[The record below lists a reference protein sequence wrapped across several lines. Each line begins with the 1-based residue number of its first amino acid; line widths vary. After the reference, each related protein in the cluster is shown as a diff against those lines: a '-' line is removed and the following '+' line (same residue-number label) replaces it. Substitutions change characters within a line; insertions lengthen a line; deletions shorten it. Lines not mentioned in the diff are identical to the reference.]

1 MKHLYKKECEKEIP
15 MRKNNKN
22 TLLYKILF
30 DKDFPGFIAASI
42 VLFIVYKFMK
52 IDTVDISLFLSVF
65 TLFVCNIAGR
75 LIYNLYSNNKEDSIK
90 LSMDYDGI
98 CKRYKEEPLLTY
110 RNVKLPIIVLVKR
123 KLKDKPF
130 NIIMDHKNAA
140 NVYTLPEQIENQS
153 EWLLDAHRCSY
164 DYDSRTVRLDNL
176 THNDNKVILTYSNTT
191 YWDLLRTNR
200 AMDYEWENKKT
211 NRNVYEPGPFI
222 SPLEF
227 SLMANHI
234 GFNGF
239 IEFNEIGIL
248 FVGRSNR
255 MSVGKKTWGTSISA
269 KLSPKFD
276 YKKGEHFTLDG
287 FYDSIAE
294 SINRELKYFRVNGQ
308 PINVT
313 AKQIKGSIFA
323 FYRDLVE
330 GGKPQFLLY
339 HKFGNE
345 KLDVK
350 FNKDGYESSLR
361 QDKSSAMIDGTKY
374 AFLTIDQLKQAYITQ
389 DEMFISGLKKKYKM
403 TPSAVASVVLLLEAM
418 G

>member
-1 MKHLYKKECEKEIP
+1 
-15 MRKNNKN
+15 MRKNNKK

-42 VLFIVYKFMK
+42 VLFIAYKFMK
-52 IDTVDISLFLSVF
+52 VDTLDISLFVSVF
-65 TLFVCNIAGR
+65 TLFVCNILGR

-90 LSMDYDGI
+90 LSTDYDGI
-98 CKRYKEEPLLTY
+98 CKRYKEEPLLSY
-110 RNVKLPIIVLVKR
+110 NRNVKFPIIVLVKR

-130 NIIMDHKNAA
+130 DIIMDHKNAA
-140 NVYTLPEQIENQS
+140 NVYSLPEQIENRS

-176 THNDNKVILTYSNTT
+176 THKDNKIILTYSNTT

-200 AMDYEWENKKT
+200 AMDYEWENRKT

-227 SLMANHI
+227 SLMVNHI

-239 IEFNEIGIL
+239 IEFHEIGIL
-248 FVGRSNR
+248 FVGRSNK

-269 KLSPKFD
+269 KLSPKYD

-313 AKQIKGSIFA
+313 AKQINGSIFA

-330 GGKPQFLLY
+330 GGKTQFLLY

-350 FNKDGYESSLR
+350 FNKDGYESSLK

-418 G
+418 GKERGIR

>member
-1 MKHLYKKECEKEIP
+1 
-15 MRKNNKN
+15 MRENNKK

-42 VLFIVYKFMK
+42 VLFIAYKFMK
-52 IDTVDISLFLSVF
+52 VDTLDISLFVSVF
-65 TLFVCNIAGR
+65 TLFVCNILGR

-90 LSMDYDGI
+90 LSTDYDGI

-110 RNVKLPIIVLVKR
+110 NRNVKFPIIVLAKR

-130 NIIMDHKNAA
+130 DIIMDHKNAA
-140 NVYTLPEQIENQS
+140 NVYSLPEQIENRS

-176 THNDNKVILTYSNTT
+176 THKDNKVILTYSNTT

-200 AMDYEWENKKT
+200 AMDYEWENRKT

-239 IEFNEIGIL
+239 IEFHEIGIL
-248 FVGRSNR
+248 FVGRSNK

-269 KLSPKFD
+269 KLSPKYD

-374 AFLTIDQLKQAYITQ
+374 AFLTTDQLKEAYITQ
-389 DEMFISGLKKKYKM
+389 DEIFISGLKKKYKM

-418 G
+418 GKEREKR

>member
-1 MKHLYKKECEKEIP
+1 
-15 MRKNNKN
+15 MRKNNKK

-30 DKDFPGFIAASI
+30 DKDFPGFMAASI
-42 VLFIVYKFMK
+42 VLFIAYKFMK

-90 LSMDYDGI
+90 LSTDYDGI
-98 CKRYKEEPLLTY
+98 CKRYKEEPLLSY
-110 RNVKLPIIVLVKR
+110 NRNVKFPIIVLVKR

-130 NIIMDHKNAA
+130 DIIMDHKNAA
-140 NVYTLPEQIENQS
+140 NVYSLPEQIENRS

-176 THNDNKVILTYSNTT
+176 THKDNKVILTYSNTT

-200 AMDYEWENKKT
+200 AMDYEWENRKT

-227 SLMANHI
+227 SSMANHI

-239 IEFNEIGIL
+239 IEFHEIGIL
-248 FVGRSNR
+248 FVGRSNK

-269 KLSPKFD
+269 KLSPKYD

-389 DEMFISGLKKKYKM
+389 DEIFISGLKKKYKM
-403 TPSAVASVVLLLEAM
+403 TPSAVASVVMLLGAM
-418 G
+418 RKEREI

>member
-1 MKHLYKKECEKEIP
+1 MEIL
-15 MRKNNKN
+15 MRKNKKDKK
-22 TLLYKILF
+22 TILRQIIF
-30 DKDFPGFIAASI
+30 DKNFPGFVAASI
-42 VLFIVYKFMK
+42 VLFIAYKFMK
-52 IDTVDISLFLSVF
+52 VDTLDISLFLSVF
-65 TLFVCNIAGR
+65 TLFVCNILGR
-75 LIYNLYSNNKEDSIK
+75 LTYNLYSKNKEDSIK
-90 LSMDYDGI
+90 LSTDYDGI
-98 CKRYKEEPLLTY
+98 CKRYKEEPLLSY
-110 RNVKLPIIVLVKR
+110 NRNVKFPIIVLVKR

-130 NIIMDHKNAA
+130 DIIMDHKNAA
-140 NVYTLPEQIENQS
+140 NVYSLPEQIENRS

-176 THNDNKVILTYSNTT
+176 THKDNKVILTYSNTT

-200 AMDYEWENKKT
+200 VMDYEWENRKT

-239 IEFNEIGIL
+239 IEFHEIGIL
-248 FVGRSNR
+248 FVGRSNK

-269 KLSPKFD
+269 KLSPKYD
-276 YKKGEHFTLDG
+276 YKKGEHFTLDR

-294 SINRELKYFRVNGQ
+294 SINRELKYFTVNGQ
-308 PINVT
+308 SIHLKGN
-313 AKQIKGSIFA
+313 QIKGSIFA

-350 FNKDGYESSLR
+350 FNKDGYESSLK
-361 QDKSSAMIDGTKY
+361 QDKSTAMIDGTKY
-374 AFLTIDQLKQAYITQ
+374 AFLTINQLKQAYITQ
-389 DEMFISGLKKKYKM
+389 DEIFISGLKKKYKM

>member
-1 MKHLYKKECEKEIP
+1 

-42 VLFIVYKFMK
+42 VLFIAYKFIK
-52 IDTVDISLFLSVF
+52 VDTLDVSLFVSVF
-65 TLFVCNIAGR
+65 TLFVCNILGR

-90 LSMDYDGI
+90 LSTDYDGI

-110 RNVKLPIIVLVKR
+110 NRNVKFPIIVSVKR

-130 NIIMDHKNAA
+130 DIIMDHKNAA
-140 NVYTLPEQIENQS
+140 NVYSLPEQIENRS

-176 THNDNKVILTYSNTT
+176 THKDNKVILTYSNTT

-200 AMDYEWENKKT
+200 AMDYEWENRKT

-239 IEFNEIGIL
+239 IEFHEIGIL
-248 FVGRSNR
+248 FVGRSNK

-269 KLSPKFD
+269 KLSQKYD

-313 AKQIKGSIFA
+313 AKQIKGSIFT

-361 QDKSSAMIDGTKY
+361 QDKSSAMIHGTKY

-389 DEMFISGLKKKYKM
+389 DEIFISGLKKKYKM
-403 TPSAVASVVLLLEAM
+403 TPSAVASVVLLLGAM
-418 G
+418 RKERGIR

>member
-1 MKHLYKKECEKEIP
+1 MI
-15 MRKNNKN
+15 M
-22 TLLYKILF
+22 
-30 DKDFPGFIAASI
+30 
-42 VLFIVYKFMK
+42 
-52 IDTVDISLFLSVF
+52 TV
-65 TLFVCNIAGR
+65 G
-75 LIYNLYSNNKEDSIK
+75 
-90 LSMDYDGI
+90 
-98 CKRYKEEPLLTY
+98 
-110 RNVKLPIIVLVKR
+110 
-123 KLKDKPF
+123 
-130 NIIMDHKNAA
+130 
-140 NVYTLPEQIENQS
+140 
-153 EWLLDAHRCSY
+153 
-164 DYDSRTVRLDNL
+164 LDNL
-176 THNDNKVILTYSNTT
+176 THKDNKIILTYSNTT

-200 AMDYEWENKKT
+200 AMDYEWENRKT

-227 SLMANHI
+227 SLMVNHI

-239 IEFNEIGIL
+239 IEFHEIGIL
-248 FVGRSNR
+248 FVGRSNK

-269 KLSPKFD
+269 KLSPKYD

-313 AKQIKGSIFA
+313 AKQINGSIFA

-330 GGKPQFLLY
+330 GGKTQFLLY

-350 FNKDGYESSLR
+350 FNKDGYESSLK

-418 G
+418 GKERGIR

>member
-1 MKHLYKKECEKEIP
+1 

-42 VLFIVYKFMK
+42 VLFIAYKFMK
-52 IDTVDISLFLSVF
+52 VDALDVSLFVSVF
-65 TLFVCNIAGR
+65 TLFVCNILGR

-90 LSMDYDGI
+90 LSTDYDGI

-110 RNVKLPIIVLVKR
+110 NRNVKFLIIVLVKR

-130 NIIMDHKNAA
+130 DIIMDHKNAA
-140 NVYTLPEQIENQS
+140 NVYSLPEQIENRS

-176 THNDNKVILTYSNTT
+176 THKDNKVILTYSNTT

-200 AMDYEWENKKT
+200 AMDYEWENRKT

-239 IEFNEIGIL
+239 IEFHEIGIL
-248 FVGRSNR
+248 FVGRSNK

-276 YKKGEHFTLDG
+276 YKKGERFTLDG

-374 AFLTIDQLKQAYITQ
+374 AFLTTDQLKQAYITQ
-389 DEMFISGLKKKYKM
+389 DEIFILGQKKKYKM

>member
-1 MKHLYKKECEKEIP
+1 
-15 MRKNNKN
+15 MRKNKKDKK
-22 TLLYKILF
+22 TILRQIIF
-30 DKDFPGFIAASI
+30 DKNFPGFVAASI
-42 VLFIVYKFMK
+42 VLFIAYKFMK
-52 IDTVDISLFLSVF
+52 VDTLDISLFLSVF
-65 TLFVCNIAGR
+65 TLFVCNILGR
-75 LIYNLYSNNKEDSIK
+75 LIYNLYSKNKEDSIK
-90 LSMDYDGI
+90 LSTDYDGI
-98 CKRYKEEPLLTY
+98 CKRYKEEPLLSY
-110 RNVKLPIIVLVKR
+110 NRNVKFPIIVLVKR

-130 NIIMDHKNAA
+130 DIIMDHKNAA
-140 NVYTLPEQIENQS
+140 NVYSLPEQIENRS

-176 THNDNKVILTYSNTT
+176 THKDNKVILTYSNTT

-200 AMDYEWENKKT
+200 AMDY
-211 NRNVYEPGPFI
+211 VYEPGPFI

-239 IEFNEIGIL
+239 IEFHEIGIL
-248 FVGRSNR
+248 FVGRSNK

-269 KLSPKFD
+269 KLSPKYD

-339 HKFGNE
+339 HKFGNK

-389 DEMFISGLKKKYKM
+389 DEIFILGQKKKYKM

-418 G
+418 GQGKS

>member
-1 MKHLYKKECEKEIP
+1 
-15 MRKNNKN
+15 MRKNKKDKK
-22 TLLYKILF
+22 TILRQIIF
-30 DKDFPGFIAASI
+30 DEDFPGFVAASI
-42 VLFIVYKFMK
+42 VLFIAYKFMK
-52 IDTVDISLFLSVF
+52 VDTLDMSLFLSVF
-65 TLFVCNIAGR
+65 TLFVCNILGR
-75 LIYNLYSNNKEDSIK
+75 LIYNLYSKNKEDSIK
-90 LSMDYDGI
+90 LSTDYDGI
-98 CKRYKEEPLLTY
+98 CNRYKEELLLTY
-110 RNVKLPIIVLVKR
+110 NRNVKFPITVLVKR

-130 NIIMDHKNAA
+130 DIIMNHKNAA
-140 NVYTLPEQIENQS
+140 NVYSLPKQIENRS

-176 THNDNKVILTYSNTT
+176 THKDNKIILTYSNTT

-200 AMDYEWENKKT
+200 AMDYEWENRKT

-239 IEFNEIGIL
+239 IEFHEIGIL
-248 FVGRSNR
+248 FVGRSNK

-269 KLSPKFD
+269 KLSPKYD

-313 AKQIKGSIFA
+313 AKQIKGSIFT

-389 DEMFISGLKKKYKM
+389 DEIFISGLKKKYKM

-418 G
+418 GKEREKR

>member
-1 MKHLYKKECEKEIP
+1 
-15 MRKNNKN
+15 MRKNKKDKK
-22 TLLYKILF
+22 TILRKILF
-30 DKDFPGFIAASI
+30 DKDFPGFVAASI
-42 VLFIVYKFMK
+42 VLFIAYKFMK
-52 IDTVDISLFLSVF
+52 VDTLDISLFLSVF
-65 TLFVCNIAGR
+65 TLFVCNVLGR
-75 LIYNLYSNNKEDSIK
+75 LIYNLYSKNKEDSIK
-90 LSMDYDGI
+90 LSTDYDGI
-98 CKRYKEEPLLTY
+98 CNRYKEEPLLTY
-110 RNVKLPIIVLVKR
+110 NNKSVKFPIVVLVAR
-123 KLKDKPF
+123 KLKDKEF
-130 NIIMDHKNAA
+130 DIVMDHKNAA
-140 NVYTLPEQIENQS
+140 NVYSLPEQIENRS

-176 THNDNKVILTYSNTT
+176 THKDNMIILTYSNTT

-200 AMDYEWENKKT
+200 VMDYEWENRKT

-239 IEFNEIGIL
+239 IEFHEIGIL
-248 FVGRSNR
+248 FVGRSNK

-269 KLSPKFD
+269 KLSPKYD

-345 KLDVK
+345 KVDVK

-389 DEMFISGLKKKYKM
+389 DEIFISGLKKKYKM

>member
-1 MKHLYKKECEKEIP
+1 M
-15 MRKNNKN
+15 
-22 TLLYKILF
+22 F

-42 VLFIVYKFMK
+42 VLFIAYKFMK

-110 RNVKLPIIVLVKR
+110 NRNVKLPIIVLVKR

-130 NIIMDHKNAA
+130 DIIMDHKNAA
-140 NVYTLPEQIENQS
+140 NVYSLPEQIENRL

-176 THNDNKVILTYSNTT
+176 THKDNKVILTYSNTT

-200 AMDYEWENKKT
+200 AMDYEWENRKT
-211 NRNVYEPGPFI
+211 NRNVYEPDPFI

-239 IEFNEIGIL
+239 IEFHEIGIL

-269 KLSPKFD
+269 KLSPKYD

-294 SINRELKYFRVNGQ
+294 SINRELKYFRVNGK

-374 AFLTIDQLKQAYITQ
+374 AFLTTDQLKQAYITQ
-389 DEMFISGLKKKYKM
+389 DEIFILGQKKKYKM

-418 G
+418 GKER

>member
-1 MKHLYKKECEKEIP
+1 
-15 MRKNNKN
+15 MRKNKKDKK
-22 TLLYKILF
+22 TILRQIIF
-30 DKDFPGFIAASI
+30 DKNFPGFVAASI
-42 VLFIVYKFMK
+42 VLFIAYKFMK
-52 IDTVDISLFLSVF
+52 VDTLDISLFLSVF
-65 TLFVCNIAGR
+65 TLFVCNILGR

-98 CKRYKEEPLLTY
+98 CKRYKEEPLLIY
-110 RNVKLPIIVLVKR
+110 NRNVKFPIIVLVKR

-130 NIIMDHKNAA
+130 DIIMDHKNAA
-140 NVYTLPEQIENQS
+140 NVYSLPEQIENRS

-176 THNDNKVILTYSNTT
+176 THKDNKVILTYSNTT

-200 AMDYEWENKKT
+200 AMDYEWENRKT

-222 SPLEF
+222 SPLES

-239 IEFNEIGIL
+239 IEFHEIGIL
-248 FVGRSNR
+248 FVGRSNK

-269 KLSPKFD
+269 KLSPKYD

-339 HKFGNE
+339 HKFGNK

-374 AFLTIDQLKQAYITQ
+374 AFLTTDQLKQAYITQ
-389 DEMFISGLKKKYKM
+389 DGIFILGQKKKYKM

-418 G
+418 GKEREKR

>member
-1 MKHLYKKECEKEIP
+1 
-15 MRKNNKN
+15 MRKNKKDKK
-22 TLLYKILF
+22 TILRQIIF
-30 DKDFPGFIAASI
+30 DKNFPGFVAASI
-42 VLFIVYKFMK
+42 VLFIAYKFMK
-52 IDTVDISLFLSVF
+52 VDTLDISLFLSVF
-65 TLFVCNIAGR
+65 TLFVCNILGR
-75 LIYNLYSNNKEDSIK
+75 LIYNLYSKNKEDSIK
-90 LSMDYDGI
+90 LSTDYDGI
-98 CKRYKEEPLLTY
+98 CNRYKEEPLLTY
-110 RNVKLPIIVLVKR
+110 NNKSVKFPIVVLVAR
-123 KLKDKPF
+123 KLKDKEF
-130 NIIMDHKNAA
+130 DIVMDHKNAA
-140 NVYTLPEQIENQS
+140 NVYSLPEQIENRS

-176 THNDNKVILTYSNTT
+176 TYKDNKVILTYSNTT

-200 AMDYEWENKKT
+200 VMDYEWENRKT

-239 IEFNEIGIL
+239 IEFHEIGIL
-248 FVGRSNR
+248 FVGRSNK

-269 KLSPKFD
+269 KLSPKYD

-374 AFLTIDQLKQAYITQ
+374 AFLTTDQLKQAYITQ
-389 DEMFISGLKKKYKM
+389 DEIFISGLKKKYKM

>member
-1 MKHLYKKECEKEIP
+1 M
-15 MRKNNKN
+15 
-22 TLLYKILF
+22 
-30 DKDFPGFIAASI
+30 
-42 VLFIVYKFMK
+42 
-52 IDTVDISLFLSVF
+52 
-65 TLFVCNIAGR
+65 
-75 LIYNLYSNNKEDSIK
+75 
-90 LSMDYDGI
+90 
-98 CKRYKEEPLLTY
+98 LTY
-110 RNVKLPIIVLVKR
+110 NRNVKFPITVLVKR

-130 NIIMDHKNAA
+130 DIIMNHKNAA
-140 NVYTLPEQIENQS
+140 NVYSLPKQIENRS

-176 THNDNKVILTYSNTT
+176 THKDNKIILTYSNTT

-200 AMDYEWENKKT
+200 AMDYEWENRKT

-239 IEFNEIGIL
+239 IEFHEIGIL
-248 FVGRSNR
+248 FVGRSNK

-269 KLSPKFD
+269 KLIPKYD

-389 DEMFISGLKKKYKM
+389 DEIFISGLKKKYKM
-403 TPSAVASVVLLLEAM
+403 TPSAVASVVMLLGAM
-418 G
+418 R

>member
-1 MKHLYKKECEKEIP
+1 
-15 MRKNNKN
+15 MRKNKKDKK
-22 TLLYKILF
+22 TILRKILF
-30 DKDFPGFIAASI
+30 DKDFPGFVAASI
-42 VLFIVYKFMK
+42 VLFIAYKFMK
-52 IDTVDISLFLSVF
+52 VDTLDISLFLSVF
-65 TLFVCNIAGR
+65 TLFVCNILGR

-90 LSMDYDGI
+90 LSTDYDGI

-110 RNVKLPIIVLVKR
+110 NRNVKFPIIVLAKR

-130 NIIMDHKNAA
+130 DIIMDHKNAA
-140 NVYTLPEQIENQS
+140 NVYSLPEQIENRS

-176 THNDNKVILTYSNTT
+176 THKDNKVILTYSNTT

-200 AMDYEWENKKT
+200 AMDYEWENRKT

-239 IEFNEIGIL
+239 IEFHEIGIL
-248 FVGRSNR
+248 FVGRSNK

-269 KLSPKFD
+269 KLSPKYD

-350 FNKDGYESSLR
+350 FNKDGYESSLK

-374 AFLTIDQLKQAYITQ
+374 AFLTTDQLKQAYITQ
-389 DEMFISGLKKKYKM
+389 DEIFISGLKKKYKM

>member
-1 MKHLYKKECEKEIP
+1 
-15 MRKNNKN
+15 MRKNKKDKK
-22 TLLYKILF
+22 TILRQIIF
-30 DKDFPGFIAASI
+30 DKNFPGFVAASI
-42 VLFIVYKFMK
+42 VLFIAYKFMK
-52 IDTVDISLFLSVF
+52 VDTLDVSLFVSVF
-65 TLFVCNIAGR
+65 TLFVCNILGR
-75 LIYNLYSNNKEDSIK
+75 LIYNLYSKNKEDSIK
-90 LSMDYDGI
+90 LSTDYGGI
-98 CKRYKEEPLLTY
+98 CNRYKEEPLLTY
-110 RNVKLPIIVLVKR
+110 NNKSVKFPIVVLAAR
-123 KLKDKPF
+123 KLKDKEF
-130 NIIMDHKNAA
+130 DIVMDHQNAA
-140 NVYTLPEQIENQS
+140 NVYRLPEQIENNS

-176 THNDNKVILTYSNTT
+176 TYKDNKVILTYSNTT

-200 AMDYEWENKKT
+200 AMDYEWENRKT
-211 NRNVYEPGPFI
+211 NRNVYELGPFI

-239 IEFNEIGIL
+239 IEFHEIGIL
-248 FVGRSNR
+248 FVGRSNK

-269 KLSPKFD
+269 KLSPKYD
-276 YKKGEHFTLDG
+276 YKKGEHFSLDG

-361 QDKSSAMIDGTKY
+361 QDKSSAMIDGIKY
-374 AFLTIDQLKQAYITQ
+374 AFLTTDQLKQAYITQ
-389 DEMFISGLKKKYKM
+389 DQIFILGQKKKYKM
-403 TPSAVASVVLLLEAM
+403 TPSAVASVVMLLGAM

>member
-1 MKHLYKKECEKEIP
+1 
-15 MRKNNKN
+15 MRKNKKDKK
-22 TLLYKILF
+22 TILRQIIF
-30 DKDFPGFIAASI
+30 DKNFPGFVAASI
-42 VLFIVYKFMK
+42 VLFIAYKFMK
-52 IDTVDISLFLSVF
+52 VDTLDISLFLSVF
-65 TLFVCNIAGR
+65 TLFVCNILGR
-75 LIYNLYSNNKEDSIK
+75 LIYNLYSKNKEDSIK
-90 LSMDYDGI
+90 LSTDYDGI
-98 CKRYKEEPLLTY
+98 CNRYKEEPLLTY
-110 RNVKLPIIVLVKR
+110 NNKSVKFPIVVLVAR
-123 KLKDKPF
+123 KLKDKEF
-130 NIIMDHKNAA
+130 DIVMDHKNAA
-140 NVYTLPEQIENQS
+140 NVYSLPEQIENRS

-176 THNDNKVILTYSNTT
+176 TYKDNKVILTYSNTT

-200 AMDYEWENKKT
+200 VMDYEWENRKT

-239 IEFNEIGIL
+239 IEFHEIGIL
-248 FVGRSNR
+248 FVGRSNK

-269 KLSPKFD
+269 KLSPKYD

-374 AFLTIDQLKQAYITQ
+374 AFLTTDQLKQAYITQ
-389 DEMFISGLKKKYKM
+389 DEIFISGLKKKYKM

-418 G
+418 GQERG

>member
-1 MKHLYKKECEKEIP
+1 

-22 TLLYKILF
+22 TLIYKILF

-42 VLFIVYKFMK
+42 VLFIAYKFMK
-52 IDTVDISLFLSVF
+52 VDTLDISLFVSVF
-65 TLFVCNIAGR
+65 TLFVCNILGR

-90 LSMDYDGI
+90 LSTDYDGI

-110 RNVKLPIIVLVKR
+110 NRNVKFPIIVLVKR

-130 NIIMDHKNAA
+130 DIIMDHKNAA
-140 NVYTLPEQIENQS
+140 NVYSLPEQIENRS

-176 THNDNKVILTYSNTT
+176 THKDNKVILTYSNTT

-200 AMDYEWENKKT
+200 AMDYEWENRKT

-239 IEFNEIGIL
+239 IEFHEIGIL
-248 FVGRSNR
+248 FVGRSNK

-269 KLSPKFD
+269 KLSPKYD

-374 AFLTIDQLKQAYITQ
+374 AFLTTDQLKQAYITQ
-389 DEMFISGLKKKYKM
+389 DEIFISGLKKKYKM

-418 G
+418 GKEREKR